1 MREKSTEL
9 KDFYESKVWEFH
21 KITNPYEVIRL
32 QNLLEFLAPKSTDVI
47 LDAGCGGGAYT
58 KILPKTSTIIAL
70 DLSKGA
76 IKNAKENLE
85 SANIFFIVATVDH
98 LPLKDRFLSKI
109 VCVDVIEHIVNVEK
123 CLREMARV
131 LKPFGKISIFTACG
145 NNRLSLEYILAPL
158 LSKLI
163 NLVRLKMGH
172 IQVFTTSSLRKSLE
186 PRFVI
191 RSIQYIHHWM
201 GWCLKFLWDTAHL
214 KSSERYQS
222 SPLLKY
228 STSSTFSRAFW
239 LILEAEYRLLKNK
252 SLGSEIIINAIKK

>member
-9 KDFYESKVWEFH
+9 KDFYESKIWEFH
-21 KITNPYEVIRL
+21 KIANPYELIRL
-32 QNLLEFLAPKSTDVI
+32 QNLLEFLTPKSTDVV

-76 IKNAKENLE
+76 IKNAKENLQ
-85 SANIFFIVATVDH
+85 SANIFFIVADVGH
-98 LPLKDRFLSKI
+98 LPLKDGSLSKI

-158 LSKLI
+158 LGKLI
-163 NLVRLKMGH
+163 NLIRLKMGH
-172 IQVFTTSSLRKSLE
+172 IQVFTTSSLRKLLE

-191 RSIQYIHHWM
+191 RSMQYMHHWM

-214 KSSERYQS
+214 KSSEGYHS
-222 SPLLKY
+222 SPLLKH
-228 STSSTFSRAFW
+228 SISSTFSRAFW